1 MESIKESA
9 ASSRLPTNGGSGDS
23 IFVTT
28 RWTMVLAAADRS
40 DPQAERAMEE
50 ICSIYWFPI
59 YAYIRRRNHS
69 PEDAEDL
76 TQEFFRCLCEKHW
89 IADADREK
97 GKLRAFLITALKRFL
112 AKEWR
117 RACAQK
123 RGGGQ
128 PHISIDTDIAER
140 RYEAAG
146 TPNLEAEALFDRQW
160 ALSLLELTMKRLEQ
174 EYAEAGKTTLFIQL
188 KNGLIMEH
196 QSIDYTAMASALD
209 MNEGA
214 VRVAVH
220 RLRKRFREL
229 YRAEVAQTLPL
240 GVSLDDELRDLA
252 ASLVRH

>member
-1 MESIKESA
+1 MVESTESE
-9 ASSRLPTNGGSGDS
+9 SNGD

-40 DPQAERAMEE
+40 DPKAERAMEE

-89 IADADREK
+89 IADADREI
-97 GKLRAFLITALKRFL
+97 GKLRAFLVTALKRFL

-117 RACAQK
+117 RACTQK

-128 PHISIDTDIAER
+128 HPISIDTSVAEN
-140 RYEAAG
+140 RYESAG

-160 ALSLLELTMKRLEQ
+160 ALSLLDLTMKQLEQ
-174 EYAEAGKTTLFIQL
+174 EYTAAGKTTLFAQL

-196 QSIDYTAMASALD
+196 QSINYSSMASALD
-209 MNEGA
+209 MTEGA

-229 YRAEVAQTLPL
+229 YRAAVAQTLPP
-240 GVSLDDELRDLA
+240 GANLDDELKDLS
-252 ASLVRH
+252 ASLARH